1 MSRLYLGGKVRMP
14 CGLTGG
20 NSCVRRER
28 PLRFRS
34 ADLWEEA
41 LLKEYNM
48 ADALD
53 DYTMSL
59 IQFAY
64 VALFSA
70 AFPLAPLL
78 AMINNLVQTRV
89 DAFKLCKT
97 RWVFAD
103 DRRPLAWHPPN
114 DTVGDHS
121 RCTLRSKDIGPSPQT
136 LAVQQECVRA
146 PSPNGEC
153 WYGYSGA
160 IRLSGGGS
168 TLYRLKGGRGAR
180 VGLVGVACH

>member
-1 MSRLYLGGKVRMP
+1 MRVVPHPFVAAARRLRLPSG
-14 CGLTGG
+14 
-20 NSCVRRER
+20 
-28 PLRFRS
+28 F
-34 ADLWEEA
+34 ADLWKEA

-48 ADALD
+48 DDAFD

-97 RWVFAD
+97 R
-103 DRRPLAWHPPN
+103 
-114 DTVGDHS
+114 
-121 RCTLRSKDIGPSPQT
+121 
-136 LAVQQECVRA
+136 
-146 PSPNGEC
+146 
-153 WYGYSGA
+153 
-160 IRLSGGGS
+160 
-168 TLYRLKGGRGAR
+168 
-180 VGLVGVACH
+180 